1 MIRRLILVALFALSL
16 PWQSASA
23 SSTDAAGAADHPAV
37 PRFPGFYIDD
47 FASQSFNRHEF
58 ITGVNARTGE
68 YQVSAKEGKYL
79 KNTYFLKEGA
89 RNPSVIEVI
98 RNYENAFRRAGGA
111 LVWSSLDD
119 YKATYRQ
126 KDGAGE
132 RWIEVELNSS
142 ADWMRMTVIDVS
154 AMEQKVEVSA
164 GEMLEALNRDGFIA
178 LRGILF
184 DSGKDVIKP
193 ESEPLLRE
201 VLGLLNGTPA
211 LRLSIDGHTD
221 NVGNPPANLALS
233 KRRAEAVRNWLVGQG
248 VSAARLSAQGFGD
261 TRPVADNR
269 TEEGRARNR
278 RVELVKPK

>member
-16 PWQSASA
+16 PWQPASA

-47 FASQSFNRHEF
+47 FTSQSFNRHEF
-58 ITGVNARTGE
+58 ITGVNARTGDF
-68 YQVSAKEGKYL
+68 QISGKEGKYL
-79 KNTYFLKEGA
+79 QNTYFLKEGA

-111 LVWSSLDD
+111 LVWFSLDD

-132 RWIEVELNSS
+132 RWVEVELNSR
-142 ADWMRMTVIDVS
+142 ADWMRLTVIDVS

-184 DSGKDVIKP
+184 DSGKDLIKP

-221 NVGNPPANLALS
+221 NVGNPSANLALS

-248 VSAARLSAQGFGD
+248 VSANRLSAQGFGD

-269 TEEGRARNR
+269 AEEGRARNR